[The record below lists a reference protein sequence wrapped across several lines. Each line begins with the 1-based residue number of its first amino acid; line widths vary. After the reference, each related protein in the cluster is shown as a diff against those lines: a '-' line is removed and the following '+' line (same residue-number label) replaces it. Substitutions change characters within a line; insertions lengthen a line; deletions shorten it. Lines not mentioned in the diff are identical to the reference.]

1 MTLSTAEGELLEVND
16 AFVATTGYD
25 AATLS
30 RDEDALARL
39 WTDPRAYD
47 RAMASLEQGASV
59 RSLEMALRTR
69 ERARC
74 WTACCRPR
82 R

>member
-30 RDEDALARL
+30 RDGRAGAAVDRSARL
-39 WTDPRAYD
+39 RPR
-47 RAMASLEQGASV
+47 RMASLEQGASV

-69 ERARC
+69 EARC